1 MGSQPWPPAN
11 ILWRSRTGLGQA
23 GRIRFLHCLPLPD
36 PGGPLN
42 AGHLENESFWI
53 VLEMSERQ
61 ARTSSTM
68 GDFAFLVPRC
78 YVNIAVGNCPRLLRS
93 SLPCPTG
100 SRSSMSRSPRPG
112 LQLPCIKPPGS
123 IDGSAWQA
131 VGYAGSAC
139 WSRSVGPWISSSD
152 LFWRSLNFRSLV
164 FQDKSCGTL
173 QWEGLFASMPQPCC
187 GAVA

>member
-1 MGSQPWPPAN
+1 MSEVSGFPMPQLDPRVLEVYRGVREVRD
-11 ILWRSRTGLGQA
+11 ILGYTDSGWALTHGPCQINYGDRGQDWGRA

-36 PGGPLN
+36 PGSPLN
-42 AGHLENESFWI
+42 AGHLENESFGI

-68 GDFAFLVPRC
+68 GDFASLVPRC
-78 YVNIAVGNCPRLLRS
+78 YVNTAVGNCPRLLRS

-123 IDGSAWQA
+123 MDGSAWQG

-139 WSRSVGPWISSSD
+139 WSR
-152 LFWRSLNFRSLV
+152 
-164 FQDKSCGTL
+164 
-173 QWEGLFASMPQPCC
+173 
-187 GAVA
+187 